1 MDRPIL
7 HEQVQAEMSDHV
19 PYSHPFRRAA
29 LAQRK
34 PTRFDLTPGPED
46 RAAIA
51 ADLGLLELPAIR
63 LRGEIR
69 PVGRSDFMLEADLE
83 AQVVQ
88 ACILT
93 LAPVPGLVKEKVV
106 RRYQADWKAPEGD
119 EAEMPEDDTTEPL
132 TEVID
137 VGAVLTEALAL
148 ALPLYPRAEGATF
161 EGFVKGADGAE
172 PLSDEK
178 IKPFSGLADLFKK
191 KPE

>member
-1 MDRPIL
+1 
-7 HEQVQAEMSDHV
+7 MSDHI

-34 PTRFDLTPGPED
+34 PTRFDLVPGPDD
-46 RAAIA
+46 RTAIA
-51 ADLGLLELPAIR
+51 AYLGILDLPAVR

-69 PVGRSDFMLEADLE
+69 PVGRSDFVLEADLE

-88 ACILT
+88 ACIVTLT
-93 LAPVPGLVKEKVV
+93 PVPGRLKEKVV
-106 RRYQADWKAPEGD
+106 RRFMADWKAPEGD
-119 EAEMPEDDTTEPL
+119 EAEMPDDDTTEPL
-132 TEVID
+132 PEVID
-137 VGAVLTEALAL
+137 AGTILTEALAL

-161 EGFVKGADGAE
+161 EGLVKGADGSE
-172 PLSDEK
+172 PLTDEK